1 MELLSKCLCSL
12 NFSSYCPDYLCGCGS
27 SHSPTAISSS
37 SDFPTSLTFFSGN
50 SIYTHIRQ
58 PKLPHVSL
66 VNYSFVVVAVV
77 VISFFFLCFILGG
90 FYCYV
95 SQVHCCCCCSVVS
108 HLFFS
113 DLAFFISKSLMWF
126 FFLSL
131 ARFNFLNIKNTI
143 RITALKPLPAH
154 SDIYVSSKWL
164 LTN

>member
-1 MELLSKCLCSL
+1 MCVFLILELLSKCLCSL

-50 SIYTHIRQ
+50 CIYTRIRQ

-95 SQVHCCCCCSVVS
+95 SQVHCLLLLLLFCSVSSV
-108 HLFFS
+108 
-113 DLAFFISKSLMWF
+113 
-126 FFLSL
+126 FLRPCIFYL
-131 ARFNFLNIKNTI
+131 
-143 RITALKPLPAH
+143 
-154 SDIYVSSKWL
+154 
-164 LTN
+164 